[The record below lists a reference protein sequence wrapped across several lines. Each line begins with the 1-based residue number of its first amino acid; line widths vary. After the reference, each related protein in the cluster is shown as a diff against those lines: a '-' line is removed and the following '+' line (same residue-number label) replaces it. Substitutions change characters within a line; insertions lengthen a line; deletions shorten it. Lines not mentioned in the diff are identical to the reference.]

1 MFKVLLIF
9 SIAVLAVPMSLAA
22 ASAGS
27 QEQEYQQ
34 VRKIALRDPKVRA
47 AYDEADRRLETKIVQ
62 IDPALKS
69 YVTTRRTDVAQ
80 PPPATHEKAAPS
92 ATHVV
97 AKGDTLSTIA
107 ARYGVTVA
115 TLKATNQIEDERKL
129 RAGQTL
135 TIPHPRPK

>member
-1 MFKVLLIF
+1 MFKALLIF

-22 ASAGS
+22 AAAGS

-69 YVTTRRTDVAQ
+69 YVTTRRTDVVQ
-80 PPPATHEKAAPS
+80 LPPATHEKAAPS

-135 TIPHPRPK
+135 TIPHPQPK